1 MTPHTLTCPHAA
13 TEAPPLLG
21 EPLALEFANTHY
33 AVRGSLRDGLGRPDH
48 LAWWL
53 WTCRDRFTTDLT
65 DTALANVNEA
75 DVVHFRELR
84 DASRRLI
91 DARVQG
97 WEPDS
102 RDVAQLNRAGGLGRS
117 WPILLW
123 NPDTTPPPPA
133 WAPKAPPRSPSRT
146 RPRRRHPPHHPDNPL
161 ASCPPRLR
169 PLLRTH
175 PTPPRLVLPRLRQPR
190 PRRPPL
196 PPPPPHRLGPF
207 FWVRLDQG
215 AGSGAGDRKAEEGD
229 NAVGAPPV
237 PEGLRGSW

>member
-123 NPDTTPPPPA
+123 NPDTTPAIARMGAQGPLLEA
-133 WAPKAPPRSPSRT
+133 QAELAHAVVT
-146 RPRRRHPPHHPDNPL
+146 LLTTPDNPL
-161 ASCPPRLR
+161 ASCPAPGCVLFFER
-169 PLLRTH
+169 
-175 PTPPRLVLPRLRQPR
+175 TPPRRAWCSPGCGNRARAARHYHRHR
-190 PRRPPL
+190 PT
-196 PPPPPHRLGPF
+196 
-207 FWVRLDQG
+207 D
-215 AGSGAGDRKAEEGD
+215 
-229 NAVGAPPV
+229 
-237 PEGLRGSW
+237 

>member
-123 NPDTTPPPPA
+123 NPDTTPTTARMGAQGPLLEA
-133 WAPKAPPRSPSRT
+133 QAELAHAVVT
-146 RPRRRHPPHHPDNPL
+146 LLTTPDNPL
-161 ASCPPRLR
+161 ASCPAPGCVLFFER
-169 PLLRTH
+169 
-175 PTPPRLVLPRLRQPR
+175 TPPRRAWCSPGCGNRARAARHYHRHR
-190 PRRPPL
+190 PT
-196 PPPPPHRLGPF
+196 
-207 FWVRLDQG
+207 D
-215 AGSGAGDRKAEEGD
+215 
-229 NAVGAPPV
+229 
-237 PEGLRGSW
+237 